1 MCVCTGVFQDMQHRG
16 LRVEGV
22 GRGEESGQGVR
33 TYLSYLCSCE
43 AALHMR
49 LHLFMC
55 DYVHRC
61 AVCNVFVC
69 LCAGVS
75 MSDAT
80 EGFKQPH
87 KPLVLNSGDENGTN
101 IVMRQTLL
109 NFIFFITVVQFACLS
124 FLQSPRRILQYRF

>member
-69 LCAGVS
+69 VCRYSLGVEEARGQYVRCYRRVQT
-75 MSDAT
+75 AT
-80 EGFKQPH
+80 
-87 KPLVLNSGDENGTN
+87 
-101 IVMRQTLL
+101 QTPGIKLW
-109 NFIFFITVVQFACLS
+109 
-124 FLQSPRRILQYRF
+124 R